1 MLDYASLAA
10 VAAVVNEGSFERA
23 ARALNVTPSAV
34 SQRVKLLEE
43 RLGRVLIA
51 RGQPCT
57 ATEAGRLL
65 CRHIER
71 VGMLEQDLRQALPL
85 LEQSGVDDGR
95 VTLRVAVNADSLGT
109 WFIRAMAAFCTVEHA
124 LLDVAL
130 DDQDHTIEWLRSGEV
145 LAAVTANE
153 QPVQG
158 CDSIPLGRIRYVAV
172 CSPQYLQRYFAEGV
186 TPAALARA
194 PSLTFNRKDTLQA
207 RWIRRVCRRDVD
219 PPTHWLPSTQG
230 FTDAS
235 LAGVGWGMN
244 PIALVEAHLRA
255 GTLVELVPGREIL
268 VPLYWQH
275 TRLRVPML
283 DRLTRAVIAAA
294 RSELRTRPAV
304 ANKKA

>member
-10 VAAVVNEGSFERA
+10 VAAVINEGSFERA

-34 SQRVKLLEE
+34 SQRVKQLEE

-71 VGMLEQDLRQALPL
+71 VGMLEQDLRQAIPQ
-85 LEQSGVDDGR
+85 LEQGGVDDGR

-109 WFIRAMAAFCTVEHA
+109 WFIGAMAAFCADERA
-124 LLDVAL
+124 LIDVAL

-158 CDSIPLGRIRYVAV
+158 CDSVPLGKIRYVAV
-172 CSPQYLQRYFAEGV
+172 ASPRYVQRYFASGV
-186 TPAALARA
+186 NAATLAKA
-194 PSLTFNRKDTLQA
+194 PCLTFNRKDTLQA
-207 RWIRRVCRRDVD
+207 KWIRRVCRRDVD
-219 PPTHWLPSTQG
+219 TPTHWLPSTQA

-235 LAGVGWGMN
+235 VAGVAWGMN
-244 PIALVEAHLRA
+244 PLAMVQSHLRA
-255 GTLVELVPGREIL
+255 GTLVELVPGREIH

-294 RSELRTRPAV
+294 RTELRAKTGAS
-304 ANKKA
+304 NDS